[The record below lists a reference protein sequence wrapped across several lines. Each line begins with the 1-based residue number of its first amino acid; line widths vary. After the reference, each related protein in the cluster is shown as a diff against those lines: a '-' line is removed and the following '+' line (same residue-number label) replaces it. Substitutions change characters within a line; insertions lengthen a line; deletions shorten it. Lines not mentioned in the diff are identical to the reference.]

1 MLNRLAEQMQVFR
14 PRRVHWAMTEAAVL
28 IPVTEGDEPSII
40 LTRRADHMKTH
51 SGQVAFPGG
60 KREVEDIDLQS
71 TALREAQEEIG
82 LNPDQVRL
90 LNPLS
95 DVVSL
100 HGIKVTPF
108 VGLVPAGLQL
118 QPCEAELDAIFH
130 VPVSWLLQD
139 PRSHTDVIR
148 VADTTYYVP
157 SFPFGEYTIWG
168 LSAMMLV
175 ELLQVGF
182 NMDVDLYHKPA
193 GKLIERPVRPFPP
206 DAFK

>member
-1 MLNRLAEQMQVFR
+1 MLNRLAEQMQAFR
-14 PRRVHWAMTEAAVL
+14 PRRVRWVMPEAAVL
-28 IPVTEGDEPSII
+28 IPVTESDDPSII

-60 KREVEDIDLQS
+60 KRDAEDIDLQS

-108 VGLVPAGLQL
+108 VGLVPAELQL

-182 NMDVDLYHKPA
+182 NMDVDLHHKPA
-193 GKLIERPVRPFPP
+193 GKLIEHPVRLFPP